1 MTVADTM
8 SFVIWSAKI
17 LMIFV
22 AAVTSTDFNLEKA
35 RIVASSVIVKF
46 SRTFVWISTLNTAA
60 QGRQQP
66 QH

>member
-46 SRTFVWISTLNTAA
+46 SRTFVWSSTLNTAA

>member
-1 MTVADTM
+1 MSQKGMTVANTM

-46 SRTFVWISTLNTAA
+46 SRTFV
-60 QGRQQP
+60 
-66 QH
+66 

>member
-1 MTVADTM
+1 MSQEGMTVADTM

-46 SRTFVWISTLNTAA
+46 SRTFV
-60 QGRQQP
+60 
-66 QH
+66 

>member
-46 SRTFVWISTLNTAA
+46 SRTFVWSSTLNTAA
-60 QGRQQP
+60 QVRQQP